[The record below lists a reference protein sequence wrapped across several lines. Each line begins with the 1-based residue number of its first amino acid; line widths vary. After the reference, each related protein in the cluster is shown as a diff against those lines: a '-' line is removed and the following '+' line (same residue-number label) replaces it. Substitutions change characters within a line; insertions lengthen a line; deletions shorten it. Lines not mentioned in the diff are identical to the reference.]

1 MSNRFDRRLRSAPYA
16 SFLSLLALIGCLL
29 PLLFGAAPAHADDDF
44 LPPDQAF
51 TFSASEEPGTVNVHF
66 KIADGYYMYRERF
79 AFAVRNVAN
88 GGTATLGDAQI
99 PHGHVK
105 FDATFNKNVETYRN
119 ELTIH
124 VPVKSASGAFD
135 LAVTSQGC
143 ADAGICYPPA
153 EHVYHVSGAA
163 LQAAGAAATAA
174 TQSAPGSGQPWY
186 ERATSADYAQ
196 SLLQGGGFFAVVGL
210 YFVAGMVL
218 SLLPCSYPMIPILSA
233 IIVGE
238 GAKVTRTRGFAL
250 SFVYVLGMALV
261 YTVLGIAA
269 ALVGQSL
276 GAWLQN
282 PWVLGVFALLLTAF
296 AVMLIAGY
304 DVALPQRWQDGA
316 SRASQGRSGGKFV
329 AVGVMGALSALV
341 VGACMTAPLFA
352 VLAFIAHTGNALL
365 GGAALFAMGIGLGVP
380 LMILGLGAGTLLPR
394 AGTWMD
400 GVKVFFGVV
409 LLAAALWIVWPVLG
423 ATAQMLLAALWLLLA
438 AAALGLFTPN
448 AGGANVWRRLGRGV
462 GAALAIW
469 GATLIVGLAAG
480 STDPLRP
487 LAVLAGHEG
496 SAASSQGAAAQ
507 ADALSFAPVRSS
519 AQLDAALK
527 TAGKP
532 SMLDF
537 YADWCVSCKEME
549 KFTFS
554 DPRVQTRL
562 AQLGLLRAD
571 VTANSSDDQALLKRF
586 GLFGPP
592 GIIFFDQKG
601 DEVLRVVGYENADKF
616 LERLTRVAAS
626 GAEAPG
632 VATPGVATQTPSAST
647 LPALPASSRSNL
659 LNPSGGQ
666 S

>member
-1 MSNRFDRRLRSAPYA
+1 MTKPSVPFMFNRFERRLRAGL
-16 SFLSLLALIGCLL
+16 SFLIALLSLFA
-29 PLLFGAAPAHADDDF
+29 FAPFAHADDDF

-51 TFSASEEPGTVNVHF
+51 TFSASEQPGVVEVHF

-79 AFAVRNVAN
+79 AFATRN
-88 GGTATLGDAQI
+88 GSATLGGPDI
-99 PHGHVK
+99 PAGHVK
-105 FDATFNKNVETYRN
+105 FDPTFQKNVETYRGQV
-119 ELTIH
+119 TIR
-124 VPVKSASGAFD
+124 VPVKSASGPFD

-153 EHVYHVSGAA
+153 EHVFHVSGAA
-163 LQAAGAAATAA
+163 LQSAAQGAATGAPLTAA
-174 TQSAPGSGQPWY
+174 VSPAQAASSDDEPWY

-218 SLLPCSYPMIPILSA
+218 SLLPCSYPMIPIVSA
-233 IIVGE
+233 IIIGE
-238 GAKVTRTRGFAL
+238 GARVTRARGFAL
-250 SFVYVLGMALV
+250 SFTYVFGMALV
-261 YTVLGIAA
+261 YTALGVAA

-282 PWVLGVFALLLTAF
+282 PWVLGAFALLLTVF
-296 AVMLIAGY
+296 ALALIAGY
-304 DVALPQRWQDGA
+304 DIALPQRWQDGA
-316 SRASQGRSGGKFV
+316 SRASQGRSGGKFAAV
-329 AVGVMGALSALV
+329 AVMGALSALV

-352 VLAFIAHTGNALL
+352 VLAFIAHTGNAAL

-380 LMILGLGAGTLLPR
+380 LMIIGLGAGTVLPR
-394 AGTWMD
+394 AGVWMD

-423 ATAQMLLAALWLLLA
+423 AIAQMLLAALWLLLA

-448 AGGANVWRRLGRGV
+448 AGAPSVWRRLGRGV
-462 GAALAIW
+462 GAAFAIW
-469 GATLIVGLAAG
+469 AATLLVGLAAG

-487 LAVLAGHEG
+487 LGVLAARVGG
-496 SAASSQGAAAQ
+496 TSATATTAANAPAARDLTFASVAS
-507 ADALSFAPVRSS
+507 P
-519 AQLDAALK
+519 AQLDAALG
-527 TAGKP
+527 ASGKP

-554 DPRVQTRL
+554 DPRVQARL
-562 AQLGLLRAD
+562 KQLDLLRAD
-571 VTANSSDDQALLKRF
+571 VTANSTDDQALLKRF

-592 GIIFFDQKG
+592 GIIFFDDRG
-601 DEVLRVVGYENADKF
+601 HEVLRVVGYENADHF
-616 LERLTRVAAS
+616 LARLDRVAAPAAS
-626 GAEAPG
+626 PAP
-632 VATPGVATQTPSAST
+632 
-647 LPALPASSRSNL
+647 
-659 LNPSGGQ
+659 Q

>member
-1 MSNRFDRRLRSAPYA
+1 MSNRFDRRLRAAPYT
-16 SFLSLLALIGCLL
+16 SFLAFLAFVGCLL
-29 PLLFGAAPAHADDDF
+29 PLLFGAATARADDDF

-51 TFSASEEPGTVNVHF
+51 TFSASEEPGVVDVHF

-79 AFAVRNVAN
+79 AFATRN
-88 GGTATLGDAQI
+88 GTATLGDAQI
-99 PHGHVK
+99 PPGHVK
-105 FDATFNKNVETYRN
+105 FDPTFNKNVETYRK
-119 ELTIH
+119 ELTIR
-124 VPVKSASGAFD
+124 VPVKQASGAFD

-163 LQAAGAAATAA
+163 LQAAAGG
-174 TQSAPGSGQPWY
+174 QSAVPAAGGNGAQTASVAPSAPADDAQQPWY

-210 YFVAGMVL
+210 YFLAGIVL

-238 GAKVTRTRGFAL
+238 GAQVTRARGFTL

-282 PWVLGVFALLLTAF
+282 PWVLGAFAVLLTAF
-296 AVMLIAGY
+296 ALMLIAGY
-304 DVALPQRWQDGA
+304 DIALPQRWQDGA

-352 VLAFIAHTGNALL
+352 VLAFIAHTGNAVL

-380 LMILGLGAGTLLPR
+380 LMIIGFGAGTLLPR

-423 ATAQMLLAALWLLLA
+423 ASAQMLLAALWLLLA

-448 AGGANVWRRLGRGV
+448 ASASNVWRRLGRGV

-469 GATLIVGLAAG
+469 AATLIVGLSAG

-487 LAVLAGHEG
+487 LAVLAARVGG
-496 SAASSQGAAAQ
+496 VGNGATQTAAAAE

-527 TAGKP
+527 AAGKP

-554 DPRVQTRL
+554 DPRVQARL

-571 VTANSSDDQALLKRF
+571 VTANSPDDQALLKRF

-592 GIIFFDQKG
+592 GIIFFDASGQ
-601 DEVLRVVGYENADKF
+601 EVLRVVGYENADKF
-616 LERLTRVAAS
+616 LARLDRVAAQGPS
-626 GAEAPG
+626 QA
-632 VATPGVATQTPSAST
+632 PSASAAPARST
-647 LPALPASSRSNL
+647 LSILTGKS
-659 LNPSGGQ
+659 
-666 S
+666 